1 MDGEIEGYWSGVLE
15 TLRTS
20 GYLLPRPQR
29 GGYVVPEA
37 APLLLP
43 EYCVFLLNMQR
54 LGNVARER
62 WLEPQLAERISQGLG
77 GRAVAVAYA
86 EGLAL
91 IVARSLALALEQE
104 RRLPT
109 HLPLTS
115 AVIPQEPYHVC
126 LGYGARGRVT
136 LDLADGERAILIG
149 GTSGYGKTMLMQS
162 IAVQLATKHAPDAL
176 RLVIVD
182 PKFVDFGPYRALPHL
197 LLPVANEMED
207 CARAIQ
213 QVAAE
218 MGRRKALLRAA
229 GVATWQQYN
238 EREEPLP
245 LIVLIV
251 DEVAD
256 FAGTP
261 SMETLC
267 DLARQGRAFGI
278 SLVIG
283 TQHPTRDVIDSQ
295 IKANLLTSIAFKVK
309 SNSDSRV
316 ILDNGGAELLAGK
329 GRCLTFRD
337 GEWQQVQTC
346 YVDAQAREALLGDVT
361 PGSAAALSE
370 IERDLVRYAVEH
382 LDGAFTIGRLAEM
395 FQGQISKRQLT
406 KLAQVWEQRG
416 WLTQQVDAASPRRVT
431 EELARITGVSPD

>member
-1 MDGEIEGYWSGVLE
+1 MDGEIEGYWNGVLE
-15 TLRTS
+15 TLRAG
-20 GYLLPRPQR
+20 GYLLPRPQQ

-43 EYCVFLLNMQR
+43 DYCIFLLNMQR

-62 WLEPQLAERISQGLG
+62 WLEPQLTERISQGLG

-91 IVARSLALALEQE
+91 IVARSLELARIQQS
-104 RRLPT
+104 RIPT
-109 HLPLTS
+109 HLPLTAS
-115 AVIPQEPYHVC
+115 MIPTEPYHIC
-126 LGYGARGRVT
+126 LGYGVRGRVT
-136 LDLADGERAILIG
+136 LDLADAERAILIG

-162 IAVQLATKHAPDAL
+162 MITQLAEKHAQDEL

-182 PKFVDFGPYRALPHL
+182 PKFVDFGPYRALPQL
-197 LLPVANEMED
+197 LLPVANEIED
-207 CARAIQ
+207 CARAVQ

-218 MGRRKALLRAA
+218 MERRKALLRAA
-229 GVATWQQYN
+229 NVTTWQQYN
-238 EREEPLP
+238 EREETLP

-251 DEVAD
+251 DEAAD
-256 FAGTP
+256 FAGTAT
-261 SMETLC
+261 METLV

-295 IKANLLTSIAFKVK
+295 IKANLLTAIAFKVK

-316 ILDNGGAELLAGK
+316 ILDNGGAELLSGK
-329 GRCLTFRD
+329 GRCLIFKG
-337 GEWQQVQTC
+337 GEWQQIQTC
-346 YVDAQAREALLGDVT
+346 YVDAHAREALLGAAV
-361 PGSAAALSE
+361 PGNAAALPE
-370 IERDLVRYAVEH
+370 IESDLVRYAVEN
-382 LDGAFTIGRLAEM
+382 LSGAFTIGRLADV
-395 FQGQISKRQLT
+395 FQGRISKRQLT

-431 EELARITGVSPD
+431 DELVRITGVSPV